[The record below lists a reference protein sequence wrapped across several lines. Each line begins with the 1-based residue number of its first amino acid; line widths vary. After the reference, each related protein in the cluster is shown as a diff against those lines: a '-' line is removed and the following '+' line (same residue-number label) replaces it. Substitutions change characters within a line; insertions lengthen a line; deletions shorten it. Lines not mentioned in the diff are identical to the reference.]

1 MLNPENN
8 PGHDSLLEASGTP
21 DNVFA
26 IMLLFGMMEQ
36 KVRDIVTDTDKAYE
50 EQVNAILNQIE
61 EGDSLQTDESLVQAF
76 LVESRM
82 AKIRL

>member
-1 MLNPENN
+1 
-8 PGHDSLLEASGTP
+8 
-21 DNVFA
+21 
-26 IMLLFGMMEQ
+26 MLLFGMMEQ

-50 EQVNAILNQIE
+50 EQVNAILNKIE
-61 EGDSLQTDESLVQAF
+61 EGDSLQTDENLVQAF

>member
-1 MLNPENN
+1 
-8 PGHDSLLEASGTP
+8 
-21 DNVFA
+21 
-26 IMLLFGMMEQ
+26 MMEQ

-61 EGDSLQTDESLVQAF
+61 EGDSLQTDENLVQAF